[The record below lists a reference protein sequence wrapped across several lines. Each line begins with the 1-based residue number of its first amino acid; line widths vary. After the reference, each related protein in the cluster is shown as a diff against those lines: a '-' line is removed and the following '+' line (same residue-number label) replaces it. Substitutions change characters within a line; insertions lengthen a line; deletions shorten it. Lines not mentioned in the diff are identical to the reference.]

1 MLSSTAKNLYWMGR
15 YLQRAKT
22 YFEQIGIPQCG
33 RVAEFE
39 YINMDVCIE
48 RARKIADR
56 LNRAG
61 VAAPLP
67 VGISV

>member
-1 MLSSTAKNLYWMGR
+1 LK
-15 YLQRAKT
+15 RAKA
-22 YFEQIGIPQCG
+22 YFEQIGIPLCG

-56 LNRAG
+56 LNRETL
-61 VAAPLP
+61 VRRAP
-67 VGISV
+67 VEAVV